1 MLCDVCKATINP
13 MLLVFGVKS
22 GFVGFFN
29 ISCLLISQ
37 LLKDRRKNGIIIKVV
52 VLVVVAVVVAA
63 GTFGARAV
71 RSVNL
76 SFGVFLG
83 HVLLSNILGF
93 VLSNILSST
102 FGWVDNRSF
111 NVWNFF
117 SNILIACQLT
127 EKRFVN

>member
-1 MLCDVCKATINP
+1 MVLFFHSMLCDVCKATINS

-83 HVLLSNILGF
+83 HVLLSNIL
-93 VLSNILSST
+93 SST

-117 SNILIACQLT
+117 SNILIACQLI